1 MEKVFYIHHFNREF
15 PVHNS
20 PCCLKNQ
27 PDCWENEPYMTFA
40 YRHIDDVHIEYGFA
54 LCNKNDSYNKAIG
67 REIALKHLN
76 EKTKNRYRVLNLHYL
91 LSQLGTEIRDR
102 YVTFLKAIP
111 KFLTLNDLTRQC
123 INNLVRDDVFN
134 NDYNY
139 TTTIQ
144 YSAHNND
151 TSVYGNQNVSPD
163 YEKIHFIHVF
173 DKNSIPAVTK
183 NKYSGV
189 KGQKDYT
196 IGYQFID
203 ENTVKIAVAV
213 CNPKEHY
220 NKKIGRE
227 IVTKK
232 LDGTDVGYKPY
243 ILNFQELIQ
252 EHPLFEDYEWCLGIK
267 PGVKIPV
274 GYLWQ
279 NYITTLVKSFV
290 YHNVREIG
298 RTIYD

>member
-27 PDCWENEPYMTFA
+27 PGYWEKEQYMTFA
-40 YRHIDDVHIEYGFA
+40 YRHIDDAHIEYGFA
-54 LCNKNDSYNKAIG
+54 ICNKNDSYNKAIG

-76 EKTKNRYRVLNLHYL
+76 EKTKYRYRVLNMYYL
-91 LSQLGTEIRDR
+91 LNNRATEIRSR

-111 KFLTLNDLTRQC
+111 EFLTLDNLTREC
-123 INNLVRDDVFN
+123 INMLVKDDGFH
-134 NDYNY
+134 NDWGY
-139 TTTIQ
+139 TETYLAGKIFQ
-144 YSAHNND
+144 FHKH
-151 TSVYGNQNVSPD
+151 GLVSPD

-183 NKYSGV
+183 NKYSGI

-232 LDGTDVGYKPY
+232 LDGTEVGYKPY

-279 NYITTLVKSFV
+279 NYITSLVKSFV

-298 RTIYD
+298 RTIYS

>member
-1 MEKVFYIHHFNREF
+1 M
-15 PVHNS
+15 
-20 PCCLKNQ
+20 
-27 PDCWENEPYMTFA
+27 
-40 YRHIDDVHIEYGFA
+40 
-54 LCNKNDSYNKAIG
+54 
-67 REIALKHLN
+67 
-76 EKTKNRYRVLNLHYL
+76 
-91 LSQLGTEIRDR
+91 
-102 YVTFLKAIP
+102 
-111 KFLTLNDLTRQC
+111 C
-123 INNLVRDDVFN
+123 I
-134 NDYNY
+134 
-139 TTTIQ
+139 
-144 YSAHNND
+144 
-151 TSVYGNQNVSPD
+151 

-189 KGQKDYT
+189 KGRKDYT

-232 LDGTDVGYKPY
+232 LDGTEVGYKPY

-252 EHPLFEDYEWCLGIK
+252 EHPLFENYEWCLGIK
-267 PGVKIPV
+267 PDVKIPV

>member
-27 PDCWENEPYMTFA
+27 PGYWEKEQYMTFA

-76 EKTKNRYRVLNLHYL
+76 EKTKYRYRVLNMHDL
-91 LSQLGTEIRDR
+91 LNNHGTEIHSC
-102 YVTFLKAIP
+102 YVTYLKTIP
-111 KFLTLNDLTRQC
+111 EFLTLKDLTREC
-123 INNLVRDDVFN
+123 INTLVKNDGFYN
-134 NDYNY
+134 NWRY
-139 TTTIQ
+139 TETYLAGKTFQ
-144 YSAHNND
+144 FHQH
-151 TSVYGNQNVSPD
+151 GLVSPD

-173 DKNSIPAVTK
+173 DKNSAPVVIK
-183 NKYSGV
+183 NKHSGV

-232 LDGTDVGYKPY
+232 LDGTEVGYKPY

-252 EHPLFEDYEWCLGIK
+252 EHPLFEDYEWFLGIK
-267 PGVKIPV
+267 PDVKIPV

-279 NYITTLVKSFV
+279 NYITSLVKTFV
-290 YHNVREIG
+290 YYNAQEI
-298 RTIYD
+298 R

>member
-27 PDCWENEPYMTFA
+27 PGYWENEQYMTFA

-76 EKTKNRYRVLNLHYL
+76 EKTKYRYRVLNMHDL
-91 LSQLGTEIRDR
+91 LNNHATEIHSR
-102 YVTFLKAIP
+102 YITFLKAIP
-111 KFLTLNDLTRQC
+111 EFLTLDDLTRKC
-123 INNLVRDDVFN
+123 INTLVKDDGLHT
-134 NDYNY
+134 DWRY
-139 TTTIQ
+139 TETYLAGKTFQ
-144 YSAHNND
+144 FHQH
-151 TSVYGNQNVSPD
+151 GLLVSPD

-183 NKYSGV
+183 NKYKYSSV

-232 LDGTDVGYKPY
+232 LDGTEVGYKPY

-252 EHPLFEDYEWCLGIK
+252 EHPLFEEYEWCLGIQ

-274 GYLWQ
+274 SYLWQ
-279 NYITTLVKSFV
+279 NFITTLVKSFV
-290 YHNVREIG
+290 YHNVHEIG
-298 RTIYD
+298 RTIYG

>member
-27 PDCWENEPYMTFA
+27 PGYWEKEQYMTFA

-54 LCNKNDSYNKAIG
+54 ICNKNDSYNKAIG

-76 EKTKNRYRVLNLHYL
+76 EKTKYRYRVLNMHDL
-91 LSQLGTEIRDR
+91 LNHHGTEIHDR

-111 KFLTLNDLTRQC
+111 EFLTLDNLTREC
-123 INNLVRDDVFN
+123 INMLVKDDGFH
-134 NDYNY
+134 NDWGY
-139 TTTIQ
+139 TETYLAGKTFQ
-144 YSAHNND
+144 FHKHEL
-151 TSVYGNQNVSPD
+151 VSPD

-189 KGQKDYT
+189 KGRKDYT

-232 LDGTDVGYKPY
+232 LDGTEVGYKPY

-279 NYITTLVKSFV
+279 NYITSLVKSFV

-298 RTIYD
+298 D